1 MGGWP
6 ALPPYADWAATAN
19 TVQLWTQVIGKVRLT
34 LTPWLNHS
42 WHVAL
47 YPTARGLGTS
57 PIFSD
62 GEPFELDFDF
72 VDHRL
77 VLTRAAAPATGFALE
92 PMSVAT
98 FYARVMALL
107 AEAGIAV
114 DIDTMPNEMPDAVAF
129 PDDETHRSYDAA
141 AIHAFWRSVV
151 QATRVF
157 GLFRT
162 SFLGKASPVHFF
174 WGSFDLAA
182 TRFSGAGAPRH
193 PGGFPGLPDDVTV
206 EAYSHQESSAGFWP
220 GDDAHEAAFY
230 SYAYPAPDGFRDA
243 AVAAPGYWDDKLGEW
258 LLDYAAVQA
267 APDPDAVLLAF
278 LDQTYRAAA
287 TLGGWDPALDC
298 GLGQPGV
305 PRPV

>member
-1 MGGWP
+1 MWP
-6 ALPPYADWAATAN
+6 PLPRFGAWADTVR
-19 TVQLWTQVIGKVRLT
+19 TVQLWTQIVGKVRLT

-47 YPTARGLGTS
+47 YPTARGLSTGPVFHVEQT
-57 PIFSD
+57 
-62 GEPFELDFDF
+62 FELEFDF
-72 VDHRL
+72 VAHRL
-77 VLTRAAAPATGFALE
+77 VLRRADGPDTGFALA
-92 PMSVAT
+92 PISVAE
-98 FYARVMALL
+98 FYRRTMALL
-107 AEAGIAV
+107 ADAGIAV
-114 DIDTMPNEMPDAVAF
+114 VIDALPNEVPEPVAF
-129 PDDETHRSYDAA
+129 PDDEAHRSYDAA
-141 AIHAFWRSVV
+141 AMHDFWWAVM

-157 GLFRT
+157 GQFRT
-162 SFLGKASPVHFF
+162 NFLGKASPVHFF

-182 TRFSGAGAPRH
+182 TRFSGHPAPCH

-230 SYAYPAPDGFRDA
+230 SYAYPSPDGFKGA
-243 AVAAPGYWDDKLGEW
+243 AVPAPAFWDVKLGEW

-267 APDPDAVLLAF
+267 APDPDAMLLGF
-278 LDQTYRAAA
+278 LESTYRGAA

-298 GLGQPGV
+298 GLGAPGV